1 MCFVYI
7 GAFVFFQKSAA
18 TYLSFYFKSNENSAE
33 KIHYLKLFQTLL
45 FTEQRRRILFF
56 FSFFNEV
63 YCFMAWSTQKNRFVW
78 NNPEL
83 CAPVKIV
90 FEMLFLSSVYALPLP

>member
-56 FSFFNEV
+56 FFPFL
-63 YCFMAWSTQKNRFVW
+63 MKSTVLW
-78 NNPEL
+78 LGEL
-83 CAPVKIV
+83 RKIGLYETTLNCV
-90 FEMLFLSSVYALPLP
+90 RR